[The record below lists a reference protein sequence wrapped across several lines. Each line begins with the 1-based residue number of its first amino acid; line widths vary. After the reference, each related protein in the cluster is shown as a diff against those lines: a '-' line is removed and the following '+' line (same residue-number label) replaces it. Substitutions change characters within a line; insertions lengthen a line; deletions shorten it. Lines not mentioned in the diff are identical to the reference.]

1 MTVFNNLLSELI
13 VGNDNKDDDG
23 NDGDSD
29 GDEDGDD
36 KTVDEP
42 CNCNIS
48 LILSIG
54 AVAVRETAP
63 DIAPAK
69 AFLRAWF
76 ILLKIVPLVLV
87 AVAVAFVSNFTSAS
101 LWLIVWIV
109 VVEDWFDDGDAN
121 DGLVTITTVAASR
134 HRDDLISNSPHSGRG
149 RFILCDF

>member
-69 AFLRAWF
+69 AFLRA
-76 ILLKIVPLVLV
+76 
-87 AVAVAFVSNFTSAS
+87 
-101 LWLIVWIV
+101 
-109 VVEDWFDDGDAN
+109 
-121 DGLVTITTVAASR
+121 
-134 HRDDLISNSPHSGRG
+134 
-149 RFILCDF
+149 